1 MALVLLVQPP
11 IEDFYLTKKRTL
23 PYGLL
28 SISAA
33 LQSAGFDTHIIDS
46 LATEKSK
53 PLVTPAAFAYLDE
66 FYGRPDKS
74 LFCLFHKYRRFGY
87 SFDHIA
93 LEIRKHRPFLVGISS
108 LFTAYHDTA
117 MAMAAAV
124 RHRNPGIPIV
134 MGGHHPTLFPEQ
146 VIASPFVDYVLRG
159 EGEDTLPLLCRALKE
174 QTPLAQVPGI
184 AFQTPEQQIICPPH
198 WTSDLSCL
206 ALPDSDKT
214 RYYRRNHQD
223 TMVIVSSRGC
233 PLPCSYC
240 SVSAASSHG
249 RFRKRSVSHV
259 IREIGNQ
266 ADNRDIG
273 FIDFED
279 ENISFDRSW
288 FLALLAEI
296 KAVFRDRPV
305 ELRAMNG
312 LFPPS
317 LDPDLIAAMADAGF
331 KTLNLSVG
339 SVSKEQLKRFRRP
352 DVRASHDRA
361 VAAAHDLGLACVS
374 YVIAGAP
381 DQVATD
387 SLEDLLYLA
396 SRPTL
401 AGLSV
406 FYPAPGSRDYDQCR
420 RLGILPDSFV
430 QMRSSAFP
438 LDHTTT
444 RIQAVTLLR
453 LCRILNYMKHLVDQ
467 GADLP
472 APRPAP
478 DRTPL
483 FDPAS
488 DRHSMSA
495 QLLQWFLF
503 DGRIRGVDKD
513 GQVYVH
519 KTDPRL
525 CRAFAR
531 AMCETPPS
539 GTRKKTP
546 PAGYRS

>member
-11 IEDFYLTKKRTL
+11 IEDFYLTEKRTL

-28 SISAA
+28 SIAA
-33 LQSAGFDTHIIDS
+33 SLQSAGFDTHIIDS
-46 LATEKSK
+46 LATKKSK
-53 PLVTPAAFAYLDE
+53 PLVTPSAFAHLDE

-74 LFCLFHKYRRFGY
+74 LFCLFHKYRHFGY

-146 VIASPFVDYVLRG
+146 VITSPFVDYVLRG
-159 EGEDTLPLLCRALKE
+159 EGEDSLPLLCSALKDH
-174 QTPLAQVPGI
+174 TPVTQVPGI
-184 AFQTPEQQIICPPH
+184 AFQKPEQRIISPPY
-198 WTSDLSCL
+198 WTADLSRL
-206 ALPDSDKT
+206 ALPGTDPSG
-214 RYYRRNHQD
+214 YYRRNHQD
-223 TMVIVSSRGC
+223 ALVIVSSRGC
-233 PLPCSYC
+233 PMPCSYC
-240 SVSAASSHG
+240 SVSADSGHG
-249 RFRKRSVSHV
+249 RYRKRPVSHV
-259 IREIGNQ
+259 IREIRSQ
-266 ADNRDIG
+266 ADNRKIG

-296 KAVFRDRPV
+296 KALFRHRPV

-331 KTLNLSVG
+331 STLNLSVG

-406 FYPAPGSRDYDQCR
+406 FYPAPGSRDYDECR

-438 LDHTTT
+438 LDHTTS
-444 RIQAVTLLR
+444 RVQAVTLMR
-453 LCRILNYMKHLVDQ
+453 LCRILNFMKHLADQ
-467 GADLP
+467 GIVLP
-472 APRPAP
+472 ASRPVP
-478 DRTPL
+478 
-483 FDPAS
+483 
-488 DRHSMSA
+488 
-495 QLLQWFLF
+495 
-503 DGRIRGVDKD
+503 GR
-513 GQVYVH
+513 
-519 KTDPRL
+519 
-525 CRAFAR
+525 
-531 AMCETPPS
+531 PPFV
-539 GTRKKTP
+539 
-546 PAGYRS
+546 